1 MEEMMPVSKNPQS
14 GFSLAEMLVA
24 IMILAVGLLGL
35 AELQVTAMKANA
47 QSDSI
52 SVANTLAQKVVEEI
66 MAMGTTESTDLFS
79 TATGTSPK
87 AWVGS
92 PYIVPGAGSYNVTF
106 DVVPTHSGVTGLSQ
120 ITVHV
125 QSASAIANVLGNRI
139 RSVDAVVLK
148 RL

>member
-1 MEEMMPVSKNPQS
+1 MPVSKNPQS

-79 TATGTSPK
+79 TDDTDVKWPE
-87 AWVGS
+87 S
-92 PYIVPGAGSYNVTF
+92 PYIVPGAGTYKVTF
-106 DVVPTHSGVTGLSQ
+106 DVVSPFYNVVGLSQ

-125 QSASAIANVLGNRI
+125 QSATAIANVLGNRI
-139 RSVDAVVLK
+139 RSVDAVALK